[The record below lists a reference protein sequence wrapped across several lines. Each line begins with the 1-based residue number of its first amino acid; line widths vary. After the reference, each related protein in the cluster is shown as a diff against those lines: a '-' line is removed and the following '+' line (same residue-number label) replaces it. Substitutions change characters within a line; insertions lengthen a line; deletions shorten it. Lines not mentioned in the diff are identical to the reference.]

1 MSAQR
6 DDKPIG
12 DTGGFTLRTVNLVEQ
27 VAAILLGLV
36 TVLIFISVLGRYIFA
51 RPIPDAF
58 DLSRLILAVA
68 IIWGFASIGFRG
80 SHIKVDILAQGL
92 PPHVRKWFDAIAW
105 IVLFIFTAGVLW
117 KISGRVMSQWPRGET
132 TMDLRLP
139 HWPFLMAII
148 VGLGMALITTA
159 ARLWRVL
166 AHNEGLESHETT
178 PDDDIDGTRT

>member
-1 MSAQR
+1 MSAQK

-51 RPIPDAF
+51 RPIPDSF
-58 DLSRLILAVA
+58 DLSRLMLAVA
-68 IIWGFASIGFRG
+68 VIWGFASIGFRG
-80 SHIKVDILAQGL
+80 SHIKVDLLAQAL

-105 IVLFIFTAGVLW
+105 TILLIFTAGVLW
-117 KISGRVMSQWPRGET
+117 KISGRVLSQWPRGET

-139 HWPFLMAII
+139 HWPFLIAII
-148 VGLGMALITTA
+148 LGLAMALITTA
-159 ARLWRVL
+159 ARIWRLVFL
-166 AHNEGLESHETT
+166 DEGLEPHENT
-178 PDDDIDGTRT
+178 PDDELDGPKP